1 MVKSCV
7 GLETSA
13 SNLWMTLMQF
23 TKGVSPQ
30 QITRNAKLS
39 VRATLDEIEN
49 TEHELNEEQERLV
62 LRVKAMRLPGAT
74 ADVSRL
80 KPLLLQ
86 CRKVRMKLQT
96 LAKKRLALENHM
108 DTLDNSELNQ
118 HVLHSMQ
125 KTSHALKGMGL
136 EKTLESVDRV
146 MMDLEENHGDI
157 NSIQS
162 ALATTFDNAEDF
174 DWEAEMA
181 MLLQPDVYLGEQK
194 TRTEDR
200 QPTHVTGPVTLN
212 AFHTEDEPVAEAQEV
227 VEAREAP
234 EVRQKPVSERRV
246 SEESADAHPVLV
258 LSECIEPYI

>member
-62 LRVKAMRLPGAT
+62 SRVKAMRVPGAT

-181 MLLQPDVYLGEQK
+181 MLLQPDVYVGEQK
-194 TRTEDR
+194 ARTQDKQATEVTR
-200 QPTHVTGPVTLN
+200 PVTLN
-212 AFHTEDEPVAEAQEV
+212 AFHEDDDNNQPVAQ
-227 VEAREAP
+227 AP
-234 EVRQKPVSERRV
+234 QVLNASEKRRV
-246 SEESADAHPVLV
+246 SDEFTDAQPVRV
-258 LSECIEPYI
+258 LSLAECAESYI

>member
-62 LRVKAMRLPGAT
+62 SRVKAMRVPGAT
-74 ADVSRL
+74 ADVARL

-181 MLLQPDVYLGEQK
+181 MLLQPDVYFGDQK
-194 TRTEDR
+194 ARTQDKQATEVTR
-200 QPTHVTGPVTLN
+200 PVTLN
-212 AFHTEDEPVAEAQEV
+212 AFNEDDDDNSQPVAEAALMMDDTLE
-227 VEAREAP
+227 
-234 EVRQKPVSERRV
+234 KRRV
-246 SEESADAHPVLV
+246 SEEFADAQPVRV
-258 LSECIEPYI
+258 LSLAECAEPYI

>member
-62 LRVKAMRLPGAT
+62 SRVKAMRVPGAT
-74 ADVSRL
+74 ADVARL

-181 MLLQPDVYLGEQK
+181 MLLQPEVYFGEQK
-194 TRTEDR
+194 ARTQDKQTTEVTR
-200 QPTHVTGPVTLN
+200 PLTLN
-212 AFHTEDEPVAEAQEV
+212 AFDQDDDDSSQPVAEAALVMDDALEKRGVLEEV
-227 VEAREAP
+227 
-234 EVRQKPVSERRV
+234 
-246 SEESADAHPVLV
+246 ADAQPVRV
-258 LSECIEPYI
+258 LSLAECAEGYI

>member
-13 SNLWMTLMQF
+13 SNLWMTLMHL

-39 VRATLDEIEN
+39 VRATLDEIET
-49 TEHELNEEQERLV
+49 TEHELGEEQERLV
-62 LRVKAMRLPGAT
+62 ARVKAMRGPGAT
-74 ADVSRL
+74 ADVVRL

-181 MLLQPDVYLGEQK
+181 MLLQPDVYFGEQK
-194 TRTEDR
+194 ARQQATE
-200 QPTHVTGPVTLN
+200 VTGPVTLN
-212 AFHTEDEPVAEAQEV
+212 TLHVDDNDDNQPAQ
-227 VEAREAP
+227 EAP
-234 EVRQKPVSERRV
+234 EAEEALDAREKRRV
-246 SEESADAHPVLV
+246 SQEFTDAEPVRV
-258 LSECIEPYI
+258 LSLAECAEPYI